1 MFEIL
6 PLYGILHSVDE
17 AIKCCYTNTTALVI
31 TPDGE
36 TTSFDI
42 VTEVLQ
48 GDTLAPFLF
57 IVVRPLSL
65 ARQYK

>member
-6 PLYGILHSVDE
+6 GFYGILKDTID
-17 AIKCCYTNTTALVI
+17 AIKVLYTNTRPSIV

-36 TTSFDI
+36 TESFDI
-42 VTEVLQ
+42 LSGILQ

-57 IVVRPLSL
+57 IIVID
-65 ARQYK
+65 